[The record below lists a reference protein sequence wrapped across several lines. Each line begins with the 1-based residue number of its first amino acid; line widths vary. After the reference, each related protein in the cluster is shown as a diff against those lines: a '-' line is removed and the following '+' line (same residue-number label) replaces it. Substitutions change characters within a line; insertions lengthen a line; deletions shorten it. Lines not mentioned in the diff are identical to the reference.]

1 MRAWY
6 IDNGFSINNL
16 KWATAPDEHLEDY
29 GVRVKIH
36 ACSLNYRDLMV
47 VRGHYNPNQKLPLI
61 PLSDCAGEVVEVGA
75 KVADFAVGD
84 RVCGLFSQDWCH
96 GPPTDAAGKATL
108 GSPLH
113 GVLSDYRTFLPQGLI
128 QIPDYLSYEEAATLP
143 CAATTAFNA
152 LAYQSGIGP
161 SGQVL
166 ILGTGGVSLF
176 ALQFAQAFGLSALIT
191 SSSDEKLAKARTI
204 YDVPSIN
211 YQKYP
216 DWHQVVLDMTKGEG
230 VDVVVEVGGAKTL
243 PKSIKA
249 TKKGGSVC
257 VIGVLS
263 GVLEPLDLRHILM
276 NQLRIQGVFVG
287 PKTVFAAM
295 NRVLQHQKIKPV
307 IDRVFAFD
315 KAPLAFSYLESQAHF
330 GKVVIKVH

>member
-1 MRAWY
+1 MRAWQLH
-6 IDNGFSINNL
+6 NRFSIGNL
-16 KWATAPDEHLEDY
+16 SCVTVPEEHISDY

-47 VRGHYNPNQKLPLI
+47 ARGLYNPKQKLPLI

-75 KVADFAVGD
+75 KVSEFAVGD

-113 GVLSDYRTFLPQGLI
+113 GVLSEYRMFLPQGLI
-128 QIPDYLSYEEAATLP
+128 RIPDYLSYEEASTLP
-143 CAATTAFNA
+143 CAAVTAFNA
-152 LAYQSGIGP
+152 LVYQSGVGP
-161 SGQVL
+161 SGRLL

-176 ALQFAQAFGLSALIT
+176 ALQFAKAFGLSALIT
-191 SSSDEKLAKARTI
+191 SSSDEKLAKARAI

-211 YQKYP
+211 YNKHP
-216 DWHQVVLDMTKGEG
+216 EWHEAVLDMTQGEG

-243 PKSIKA
+243 PKSIQA

-263 GVLEPLDLRHILM
+263 GVLEPLDLRQILM

-287 PKTVFAAM
+287 PKTVFTAM
-295 NRVLQHQKIKPV
+295 NRVLQHQKIIPV